1 MSLNSSRSQI
11 SRYAEGGLR
20 LQIVL
25 NLIIIMVAALSLLG
39 LLSIKISERFLVN
52 QKIRQSEMVAS
63 SLRAMYQTNNV
74 TLQKNNKLLD
84 NLINM
89 GSVNE
94 VFFVDRQGMALRY
107 KDGFTEIKNY
117 QNKEIETTIATGEA
131 QSRVEGN
138 SGWLIGTG
146 DKLSYYFP
154 WMENGKLKGGIKI
167 VLPMDDVKSD
177 MGRILRFILFFIIV
191 DSIVLVLFGVFLL
204 SNSIL
209 KPLKVLEE
217 TAGRI
222 AGGAFKERVPVI
234 REDEIGGLSKSFNR
248 MADSLQEKFLALEKA
263 NINLL
268 EVQKDVIKA
277 EKMATTG
284 RLAAG
289 IAHEIGNPLGAIQ
302 GYIDILLEGSKDEEE
317 MDILQRLGWETE
329 RINSIIT
336 NFLNISRP
344 ARIDLKEVDVNSVIS
359 DTISFFKDTLK
370 GVAIN
375 LVLDDHIPHI
385 KIDEGQLRQVLI
397 NMILNA
403 GDSMPE
409 GGELKVETGET
420 ELVVRGRV
428 NSRRKNDPPHADY
441 VPARDGRPLYTV
453 DEGKKKFVKIS
464 ISDTGAGIGE
474 EDLDKIFDPFF
485 TTKEVGKGTGLG
497 LTVSQGIIQAFG
509 GEIKVKSKVEQ
520 GTTFEIFL
528 SVA

>member
-1 MSLNSSRSQI
+1 MRSSLGKGR
-11 SRYAEGGLR
+11 RYTGGGLR
-20 LQIVL
+20 FQIVL

-39 LLSIKISERFLVN
+39 VLSIKISERFLIN
-52 QKIRQSEMVAS
+52 QKIRQGEMVAS
-63 SLRAMYQTNNV
+63 ALRAMFQVKDV

-89 GSVNE
+89 GSVKE
-94 VFFVDRQGMALRY
+94 LIFADRQGVAFRY
-107 KDGFTEIKNY
+107 KGGFVEIKKFH
-117 QNKEIETTIATGEA
+117 NKEIETTIETGEV
-131 QSRVEGN
+131 QTRVEGTT
-138 SGWLIGTG
+138 GWLIGIG
-146 DKLSYYFP
+146 DELSYSFP

-167 VLPMDDVKSD
+167 VLPLDDVKSD
-177 MGRILRFILFFIIV
+177 MGRILRFVLFFTIA
-191 DSIVLVLFGVFLL
+191 DSIVLILFGVFLL
-204 SNSIL
+204 SNSIVN
-209 KPLKVLEE
+209 PLKVLEE
-217 TAGRI
+217 TARRI
-222 AGGAFKERVPVI
+222 AGGAFKERVPVN
-234 REDEIGGLSKSFNR
+234 RDDEIGGLSKSFNS
-248 MADSLQEKFLALEKA
+248 MADSLQEKILALEKA
-263 NINLL
+263 NINIL

-302 GYIDILLEGSKDEEE
+302 GYIDILLKGSKDGED

-344 ARIDLKEVDVNSVIS
+344 ARIDLKEVDVNNVIS
-359 DTISFFKDTLK
+359 DTIAFFKDSLK
-370 GVAIN
+370 GITLN
-375 LVLDDHIPHI
+375 LLLDDTIPRI
-385 KIDEGQLRQVLI
+385 KMDEGQLRQVLI

-409 GGELKVETGET
+409 GGELKIETGEM

-441 VPARDGRPLYTV
+441 VPVRDGRPLYTV
-453 DEGKKKFVKIS
+453 DEGKKKFLRIS
-464 ISDTGAGIGE
+464 ISDTGAGISG

-509 GEIKVKSKVEQ
+509 GEIKVKSEVDE
-520 GTTFEIFL
+520 GTTFELFL
-528 SVA
+528 PVV